1 VDETLASVLAY
12 ACWWITGVVFL
23 VAERRHAGV
32 RFHAAQST
40 ILFGAVTV
48 AMVAL
53 GAASAAALLVWP
65 GAYRALQMASSLIWL
80 GSAVLWI
87 VLLVRTA
94 RGETWRV
101 PLAAP
106 LAQRLAGP
114 SGGDR

>member
-1 VDETLASVLAY
+1 VDETVASVLAY
-12 ACWWITGVVFL
+12 AFWWVTGLVFL

-40 ILFGAVTV
+40 VLFGSLTV
-48 AMVAL
+48 LILAL
-53 GAASAAALLVWP
+53 GGASAAALLVWP

-106 LAQRLAGP
+106 LARRLAGP
-114 SGGDR
+114 SERGN